1 MNQATQAA
9 ASQSSNAVPGL
20 PRQTRIGAAIASAI
34 VTCTL
39 FGGVVLG
46 LSATGEGAP
55 QIVAQGHPAT
65 RT

>member
-1 MNQATQAA
+1 MNHATQAVA
-9 ASQSSNAVPGL
+9 ARSPNAVPTL

-39 FGGVVLG
+39 FGSVVAG
-46 LSATGEGAP
+46 LSATDEGAA
-55 QIVAQGHPAT
+55 QILAQSHPAT